1 MTAITDSRAR
11 VLTIGALSRATGVN
25 IETIRYYERIGLL
38 PAPPR
43 SANGRR
49 CYAPE
54 HAERLRFVRRAR
66 ALGFGLDNIRALLGL
81 ATQDSGS
88 CAQARALAAAHL
100 AEVRAKRDYLARLET
115 ILTDTVAQ
123 CDAQCCG
130 AAAPVPACPVLEV
143 LAS

>member
-1 MTAITDSRAR
+1 MASITDSRAP
-11 VLTIGALSRATGVN
+11 ALSIGGLSQQTGVN

-54 HAERLRFVRRAR
+54 HGERLRFMRRAR
-66 ALGFGLDNIRALLGL
+66 ELGFGLDNIRTLLSL
-81 ATQDSGS
+81 ASQDSGS
-88 CAQARALAAAHL
+88 CAQARAVAAAHL
-100 AEVRAKRDYLARLET
+100 ADVRAKRDDLARLET
-115 ILTDTVAQ
+115 ILADTVAQ
-123 CDAQCCG
+123 CDARCCG
-130 AAAPVPACPVLEV
+130 AAPVPACPVLEV

>member
-1 MTAITDSRAR
+1 MASITDSRAR
-11 VLTIGALSRATGVN
+11 ALSIGALSRQTGVN

-43 SANGRR
+43 SAAGRR

-54 HAERLRFVRRAR
+54 HGERLRFVRRAR
-66 ALGFGLDNIRALLGL
+66 ALGFGLDNIRALLTL
-81 ATQDSGS
+81 AAQDSGS

-100 AEVRAKRDYLARLET
+100 ADVRAKRADLARLEA
-115 ILTDTVAQ
+115 ILADTVAQ

-130 AAAPVPACPVLEV
+130 GAAPAPACPVLEV